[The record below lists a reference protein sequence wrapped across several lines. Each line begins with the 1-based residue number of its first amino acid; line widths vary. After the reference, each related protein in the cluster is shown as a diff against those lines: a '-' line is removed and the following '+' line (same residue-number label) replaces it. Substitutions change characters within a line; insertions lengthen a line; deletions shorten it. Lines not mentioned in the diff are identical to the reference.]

1 MTVKLVWIWTH
12 WKSYAAS
19 LLCNQWCLI
28 TSTTFAWMIVTM
40 TMMGEDVWL
49 WRVVPLL
56 PVIIHR
62 PLIITIATLG
72 VLGGNVTVHI
82 VTHCLASSS
91 FVYDYMGVNLS
102 SNDPRNHET
111 CRSRSRSLGQFT
123 RASLSTAWFPQGIM
137 VIVLQA
143 TQRPATDFW
152 KWPIWS
158 QNWKCSKLGTGKL
171 KYLLVTC

>member
-1 MTVKLVWIWTH
+1 MPHHQHHICMNDCDDDNDG
-12 WKSYAAS
+12 WKWLS
-19 LLCNQWCLI
+19 
-28 TSTTFAWMIVTM
+28 F
-40 TMMGEDVWL
+40 GEDVWL

-62 PLIITIATLG
+62 PLIITITTLG